1 MAGKARVHELA
12 KEFHVTSKE
21 ILATLSEQGEFV
33 KSASSTIDAPV
44 ARRLRE
50 YYANKPARR
59 AEHSQARTP
68 AVRGKPAPKQLTA
81 TQATAICKDY
91 RQLYATG
98 ADDGRLT
105 KLLAKY
111 AASYG
116 VTRAA
121 VHQVIAADKK
131 RRAADYAAMDRKRRA
146 IDYAALRNLSQRIQ
160 HAKPQDRHKEKPVA
174 TQSQSLDTEVHLR
187 SRVRAGGLPSLTAS
201 LDTAACGQIVM
212 DKNANRQNIVA
223 DLQVFD
229 PAAQRYGYL
238 AWRYSAVH
246 RRQAEASVR
255 TAGEQLAAIA
265 HVVGTD
271 KQRLDRLLSL
281 AGDVLGHPV
290 LARHIL
296 QREYG
301 DLVDAD
307 DIGRSA
313 ADELRH
319 IRDKENFLHRA
330 LLLIVAAPEQVD
342 RLWQMLDPLQPP
354 HPDQLVENTTA
365 LTTAGD
371 RLRSQIAAVQAL
383 LSAEDGALAG
393 FLALGRA
400 ELSDLQAGRY
410 DYLRAF
416 RDEDIPTNSAAH
428 DDLQELAFTVL
439 PQGEQLRSFLAGMR
453 ATGRYH
459 GRQVDEDRL
468 TVLDDLEKHF
478 GADRCQWHTGNRF
491 SRGNDNHYLV
501 LAIKSPDGQ
510 HAVAISPLAGEHAT
524 YVVRHEG
531 NQAPWNIVLAS
542 SKTEARQRGA
552 RRLPFTVPASG
563 TDKYTAMRARIIA
576 LLECGEST
584 SSNP

>member
-21 ILATLSEQGEFV
+21 ILATLSDQGEFV
-33 KSASSTIDAPV
+33 KSASSVIEAPV

-50 YYANKPARR
+50 YYANTPTRR
-59 AEHSQARTP
+59 TEHSQARTP
-68 AVRGKPAPKQLTA
+68 AVRRKPAPKQLTA

-98 ADDGRLT
+98 TDGDGLA

-121 VHQVIAADKK
+121 VHQVISADKK

-174 TQSQSLDTEVHLR
+174 TQSQGLDVEVHLR

-212 DKNANRQNIVA
+212 GKNANRQNIVV

-229 PAAQRYGYL
+229 PASQCYGYL

-246 RRQAEASVR
+246 RRAEVLAR

-271 KQRLDRLLSL
+271 KQLLDRLLSL
-281 AGDVLGHPV
+281 AGDVLGHPA

-296 QREYG
+296 EREYG

-330 LLLIVAAPEQVD
+330 LLLIIAAPEQVD

-400 ELSDLQAGRY
+400 ELSDLQAGRF

-416 RDEDIPTNSAAH
+416 REDIPTNSAAH

-478 GADRCQWHTGNRF
+478 GADRCQWHTSNRF

-501 LAIKSPDGQ
+501 LAIESPDGQ

-524 YVVRHEG
+524 YVVRHVG
-531 NQAPWNIVLAS
+531 DQAPWNIVLAS

-552 RRLPFTVPASG
+552 QRLPFIVPASG
-563 TDKYTAMRARIIA
+563 IDKYTAMRERIIA
-576 LLECGEST
+576 LLECGAQT

>member
-21 ILATLSEQGEFV
+21 ILATLSDQGEFV

-59 AEHSQARTP
+59 TEHSQARTP
-68 AVRGKPAPKQLTA
+68 AVRRKPAPKQLTDA
-81 TQATAICKDY
+81 QSAAICTDY
-91 RQLYATG
+91 RQLYTTG
-98 ADDGRLT
+98 ADGGGLA

-146 IDYAALRNLSQRIQ
+146 IDYAALRNLSQRMQ
-160 HAKPQDRHKEKPVA
+160 RATPQERHEEKSLVP
-174 TQSQSLDTEVHLR
+174 QSQVLDAEVHLR
-187 SRVRAGGLPSLTAS
+187 ARVGVGGLPSLTAS
-201 LDTAACGQIVM
+201 LDTAACGQIVL
-212 DKNANRQNIVA
+212 DKNANHPHAVA
-223 DLQVFD
+223 DLRVFD
-229 PAAQRYGYL
+229 PAVQCYGYL

-246 RRQAEASVR
+246 RRQAEATSR
-255 TAGEQLAAIA
+255 TAGEQLAAVA
-265 HVVGTD
+265 HVIGD
-271 KQRLDRLLSL
+271 GKQLLDRLLSTD
-281 AGDVLGHPV
+281 GDVLEHPA

-296 QREYG
+296 EREYG
-301 DLVDAD
+301 DLVDSD

-319 IRDKENFLHRA
+319 IRDKGNFLQRA
-330 LLLIVAAPEQVD
+330 LLLVIAAPEQVD

-354 HPDQLVENTTA
+354 SQDQFVENTKA

-371 RLRSQIAAVQAL
+371 RLRVKIAAVQAL

-393 FLALGRA
+393 FLGLARA
-400 ELSDLQAGRY
+400 ELSDLRAGRY

-416 RDEDIPTNSAAH
+416 RDEAMSTNLPAH

-439 PQGEQLRSFLAGMR
+439 PQGEQLRSFLAGLR

-501 LAIKSPDGQ
+501 LAIESPDGQ

-524 YVVRHEG
+524 YVVRHDG
-531 NQAPWNIVLAS
+531 DQAPWNTVLAN

-552 RRLPFTVPASG
+552 QRLPFIVPASG
-563 TDKYTAMRARIIA
+563 TDKYTAMRERIIA